1 MRVILLILIFFVFN
15 VSASGKPLTG
25 FLTAKKD
32 SSYIESYFK
41 DFIVNLY
48 SVEKTHS
55 LELSDLSNPYRLQY
69 LPNGHF
75 NMGVGVNFRSFGLSM
90 ATKVPFLQNNESKFG
105 ETKRFG
111 IQSYIYTNKYSV
123 DLFSS
128 NSKGY
133 YLKNSFQH
141 LNSFSKVKEYQRPD
155 ISSTNIGLSVNYIFN
170 NRKFSY
176 KAAFSDTERQ
186 KRNAGSFIA
195 GGSILSYRTKA
206 GSAFVPRGI
215 DEKFF
220 LKSRDVNKSHVLAF
234 NVNGGYAYSL
244 VFLRNGI
251 VTMSYIVGTG
261 IQDNKYDKTTQ
272 PEVNN
277 WRLSFNHTGR
287 LGVGYRFN
295 RYFARASFI
304 RSTQFTSLRHNDLRI
319 ANGTDFIQLSLG
331 KRLSFR

>member
-1 MRVILLILIFFVFN
+1 MRVILLLVVFFVFTI
-15 VSASGKPLTG
+15 SASGKSLTG
-25 FLTAKKD
+25 FLKAKKD
-32 SSYIESYFK
+32 SSYIESYFN

-55 LELSDLSNPYRLQY
+55 LDLSDLSNPYRLQY
-69 LPNGHF
+69 LPNGYF

-90 ATKVPFLQNNESKFG
+90 ATKIPFLQNNESKYG

-111 IQSYIYTNKYSV
+111 IQSYIYTNKYSI
-123 DLFSS
+123 DLISS
-128 NSKGY
+128 TSKGY
-133 YLKNSFQH
+133 YLKNSVQH
-141 LNSFSKVKEYQRPD
+141 FSSFTKVREYQRPD
-155 ISSTNIGLSVNYIFN
+155 ITSTNIGLNVNYIFN
-170 NRKFSY
+170 NQKFSY

-186 KRNAGSFIA
+186 KRNAGSLIA

-206 GSAFVPRGI
+206 DSAFVPRGI

-220 LKSRDVNKSHVLAF
+220 LKSRDVNKSLVLAF
-234 NVNGGYAYSL
+234 NLNGGYAYSL

-251 VTMSYIVGTG
+251 VTMSYIVGAG
-261 IQDNKYDKTTQ
+261 IQDNKYDKTSQ

-287 LGVGYRFN
+287 LGIGYRYK

-319 ANGTDFIQLSLG
+319 ANGTDFVQLSVG
-331 KRLSFR
+331 KRISFK